1 MSSNKLFT
9 LIHKDTVLQ
18 ATNKKIL
25 PKEIVGTL
33 LSAEGVL
40 EAVQKDA
47 LQYKQ
52 EVAAEC
58 EKIKEQAV
66 REGFAAGYEEWVVHI
81 KKLEEEI
88 SKVRDELQKLI
99 IPIALKVAKKI
110 VSAELSINPESIVD
124 IVTNT
129 LKAVAQ
135 HKKIILYLN
144 KQDLE
149 TIDANKNKIREI
161 FESLESLSLRDR
173 DDIEP
178 GGCIVETEGGI
189 INARIEDRWRS
200 IESAMEALAESLKK
214 GVKEDD
220 K

>member
-1 MSSNKLFT
+1 MVY
-9 LIHKDTVLQ
+9 IQ
-18 ATNKKIL
+18 
-25 PKEIVGTL
+25 
-33 LSAEGVL
+33 
-40 EAVQKDA
+40 
-47 LQYKQ
+47 
-52 EVAAEC
+52 
-58 EKIKEQAV
+58 
-66 REGFAAGYEEWVVHI
+66 
-81 KKLEEEI
+81 KLEEEI
-88 SKVRDELQKLI
+88 DKVREELQKLI

-110 VSAELSINPESIVD
+110 VSTELSINPENIVD

-135 HKKIILYLN
+135 HKKIVLYLN

-149 TIDANKNKIREI
+149 TIDTNKNKIRAI
-161 FESLESLSLRDR
+161 FESLESLSLRER

-214 GVKEDD
+214 GVKEND